1 MKNFILF
8 FLCSYA
14 CVTAVYGQRV
24 ITGKVTGPGG
34 EPLSSVTVIVSGTNT
49 GTSTLD
55 DGSYSVSVPDGAK
68 TLEFSLLGFETF
80 IASIGTGNVIN
91 TVLEESVTELEDVV
105 VTSYGT
111 QKKISV
117 TGSIQTVKPA
127 DLLVPSS
134 RLSTSFAGRLAGVI
148 AFQRSGQPGNDGA
161 SFYIRGI
168 STFGGITSPLIIV
181 DGVEVSS
188 GDLNNLD
195 PEVIESFSI
204 LKDATATAMYGS
216 RGANG
221 VMIVVTKSGR
231 DLKKPVINIRLENT
245 FNTPTKIPQ
254 VADGVT
260 YMTMYNEAVSG
271 RGTGEILYS
280 GEKIERTSAGY
291 DPLLYPDVN
300 WYGEM
305 FKNVATSQKTV
316 FNIRGGGQRLDYFM
330 NVSVGHEEGM
340 LKAKSRDFFSYNNNI
355 GIWRYNFQNN
365 INLNLSRTTKV
376 GLRLN
381 TQLYDYSG
389 PYLSTGDIFGM
400 IMESNPVDFPILFPN
415 GTAREESS
423 LTRGYIAWGGKTGGR
438 YNSGYRNPVA
448 EMVRGYNSNFQS
460 TVIANLDFS
469 QKLDF
474 VTDGLTFDALV
485 SFKNWTSSTTNR
497 YANYNQF
504 YVTKYEL
511 DNAGMMDSYQ
521 LAMVGSEQSDVLTTD
536 GSTSGDR
543 RIYIQTALNYNR
555 VFNKIHNVSAMI
567 LYNQNQYNV
576 NNPSDLYSSLP
587 KRKQGI
593 AGRVT
598 YSYDYR
604 YLFEANFGYN
614 GSENF
619 AENYRFG
626 FFPSFSAGYN
636 ISQEK
641 FWKPL
646 SRIIS
651 NLKLRGSW
659 GLVGNDQ
666 TNAGRF
672 IYLSDINLTGV
683 SYTTG
688 INMDYSLSGPS
699 YGRYANNNLTWE
711 VGNKINAGIDLQL
724 LSSLNITFD
733 IYKEHRTGIFLE
745 RQTIPSFLGTADTKV
760 YGNLGIVDNRGF
772 DFSIDFSKR
781 VNENL
786 SVSFKGTFT
795 LARNEIRDY
804 DEPEY
809 KLYRNKTRVGHAVNS
824 IEMYQAERL
833 FIDDL
838 EVANSPRQQLGGF
851 IQAGDIKYT
860 DIPNINGVS
869 DGIIDAND
877 MMRTGY
883 PTVPEI
889 VYGFGP
895 SIQWKKI
902 DFSFLFQGAARTSLM
917 MSGFHPFGSSSIRNS
932 LQFVADNYWSRTNQD
947 IYAAYPRL
955 SKQDNANNT
964 ASSTYWLRDA
974 SFLKLKN
981 LEIGFTYKFLRIYL
995 SGANLLTFSTFKLWD
1010 PEMGGGAGM
1019 SYPTQRAYNIGLQM
1033 NL

>member
-1 MKNFILF
+1 MYLLMCI
-8 FLCSYA
+8 
-14 CVTAVYGQRV
+14 TAANAQRV
-24 ITGKVTGPGG
+24 ITGKVTDSGG
-34 EPLSSVTVIVSGTNT
+34 EPLAGVTVLVT
-49 GTSTLD
+49 GTTRGTATAD
-55 DGSYSVSVPDGAK
+55 DGSYSITVDAGA
-68 TLEFSLLGFETF
+68 TSLEFSVLGFATLELPVD
-80 IASIGTGNVIN
+80 SGNVLDA
-91 TVLEESVTELEDVV
+91 VLEESATELDDVV
-105 VTSYGT
+105 ITSYGA

-117 TGSIQTVKPA
+117 TGSIQTIKPA
-127 DLLVPSS
+127 DLVVPSS
-134 RLSTSFAGRLAGVI
+134 RLTTSFAGRMAGVI
-148 AFQRSGQPGNDGA
+148 AYQRSGQPGADGA

-168 STFGGITSPLIIV
+168 STFGGITSPLIII

-221 VMIVVTKSGR
+221 VMIVATKSGKDSPR
-231 DLKKPVINIRLENT
+231 PIINIRLENT
-245 FNTPTKIPQ
+245 FNTPTRKPQ

-260 YMTMYNEAVSG
+260 YMKMYNEAVSG

-280 GEKIERTSAGY
+280 NEKIERTIAGY
-291 DPLLYPDVN
+291 DPLLYPNVD

-305 FKNVATSQKTV
+305 FKDVATTQKTV
-316 FNIRGGGQRLDYFM
+316 FNIRGGGQKLDYFM

-340 LKAKSRDFFSYNNNI
+340 LKARSTDFFSYNNNI

-365 INLNLSRTTKV
+365 INLNVTKTTKV

-389 PYLSTGDIFGM
+389 PYVSTGDIFGI
-400 IMESNPVDFPILFPN
+400 IMESNPADFPILFPN
-415 GTAREESS
+415 ATEKEEASA
-423 LTRGYIAWGGKTGGR
+423 TRGYIAWGGKTGGR
-438 YNSGYRNPVA
+438 YNSGYRNPMA
-448 EMVRGYNSNFQS
+448 EMVRGHNSNFQS

-474 VTDGLTFDALV
+474 VTDGLSFDALV
-485 SFKNWTSSTTNR
+485 SFKNWTSSSTNR
-497 YANYNQF
+497 YASYNQF
-504 YVTKYEL
+504 YVTKYNL
-511 DNAGMMDSYQ
+511 NDVGMMDSYQ
-521 LAMVGSEQSDVLTTD
+521 LTMIGAEQSDVLTTS
-536 GSTSGDR
+536 GTTSGDR
-543 RIYIQTALNYNR
+543 RIYIQTAMNYNR
-555 VFNKIHNVSAMI
+555 VFNRVHNVTAMV
-567 LYNQNQYNV
+567 LYNQDQYNV
-576 NNPSDLYSSLP
+576 NNPTNLYTSLP

-619 AENYRFG
+619 AKGHRFG
-626 FFPSFSAGYN
+626 FFPSFSVGYN

-641 FWKPL
+641 FWEPL
-646 SRIIS
+646 SHIVS
-651 NLKLRGSW
+651 NLKIRGSW

-672 IYLSDINLTGV
+672 VYLSDINLTGV

-688 INMDYSLSGPS
+688 TNLDYTQNGPV
-699 YGRYANNNLTWE
+699 YNRYSNENLTWE
-711 VGNKINAGIDLQL
+711 VGEKINAGIELQL
-724 LSSLNITFD
+724 FNSLNITFD
-733 IYKEHRTGIFLE
+733 AFQEHRTGIFLE
-745 RQTIPSFLGTADTKV
+745 RQTIPNFLGTAGTKI

-772 DFSIDFSKR
+772 DFSVDFNKR
-781 VNENL
+781 VNKDFAVTL
-786 SVSFKGTFT
+786 KGTFT
-795 LARNEIRDY
+795 FAQNEIKDY

-809 KLYRNKTRVGHAVNS
+809 KLYRNKTRVGSPVNS
-824 IEMYQAERL
+824 IEMYVAERL

-851 IQAGDIKYT
+851 IQAGDLKYT
-860 DIPNINGVS
+860 DIPNANGTS

-883 PTVPEI
+883 PTVPEV

-895 SIQWKKI
+895 SIQWKKL
-902 DFSFLFQGAARTSLM
+902 DFSFFFQGAARTSLM

-955 SKQDNANNT
+955 SKQDNPNNT
-964 ASSTYWLRDA
+964 VNSTYWLRNA

-981 LEIGFTYKFLRIYL
+981 LEIGFSHKFFRIYV
-995 SGANLLTFSTFKLWD
+995 SGANLLTFSKFKMWD

-1019 SYPTQRAYNIGLQM
+1019 SYPTQTVYNIGLQM